1 MNYIVYLLIS
11 KTKNSFISYVGFT
24 NNLKKRINLHNKGK
38 GAKFTKGKKWILL
51 YKKTYKSKSKAM
63 SEEYKLKKNRK
74 KRNIIKLSYI
84 KEYEGINSSSL

>member
-38 GAKFTKGKKWILL
+38 GKV
-51 YKKTYKSKSKAM
+51 YK
-63 SEEYKLKKNRK
+63 RK
-74 KRNIIKLSYI
+74 KMDFVV
-84 KEYEGINSSSL
+84 